1 LNSEELGGDGK
12 AHGDPHIPL
21 SGTNGSDIK
30 EVMVVGYI
38 ELMVTVHMDRY

>member
-1 LNSEELGGDGK
+1 MGGGGGDGK

-30 EVMVVGYI
+30 EVMV
-38 ELMVTVHMDRY
+38 RYRIDGHSTHGLILRS

>member
-1 LNSEELGGDGK
+1 MGGGRGDGK

-30 EVMVVGYI
+30 EVMVKYI

>member
-1 LNSEELGGDGK
+1 MGDDGK

-30 EVMVVGYI
+30 EVMVGYI
-38 ELMVTVHMDRY
+38 ELMVTVHIDRY